1 MQERLEERL
10 AELRQELAIGEERLR
25 ALDTERERLRDTLLR
40 INGAIVAL
48 TELLDEGKVEALRRA
63 PYRGLWI

>member
-25 ALDTERERLRDTLLR
+25 ALDTERELLRDTLLR
-40 INGAIVAL
+40 LNGAIVAL
-48 TELLDEGKVEALRRA
+48 SELVEGEEA
-63 PYRGLWI
+63 